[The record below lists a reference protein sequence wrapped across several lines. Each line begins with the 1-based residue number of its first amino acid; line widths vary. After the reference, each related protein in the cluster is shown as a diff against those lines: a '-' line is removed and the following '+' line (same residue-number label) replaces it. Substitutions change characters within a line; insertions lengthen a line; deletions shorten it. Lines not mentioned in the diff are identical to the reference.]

1 MAGQII
7 RRSLLYVPGSSRKF
21 LAKSASLNVD
31 CVAYDLEDSV
41 IPSAKK
47 DARKHIVNHLKDQ
60 GKSAGI
66 REVAVRINS
75 VDSGFALDDLNEV
88 VFAHLSSSFFTSGK

>member
-1 MAGQII
+1 MAAPIL
-7 RRSLLYVPGSSRKF
+7 RRSLLYVPGSSKKF
-21 LAKSASLNVD
+21 LTKSSSLKAD

-47 DARKHIVNHLKDQ
+47 QARRHIVSHLKDH
-60 GKSAGI
+60 GKPPGI

-88 VFAHLSSSFFTSGK
+88 VYLLHV